1 MLTHFL
7 DSRQCKTTSTELTLS
22 AATLSSLKGK
32 TPFFQV
38 MRLLFGTRDFFSET
52 PYSYLPPLH
61 SFLSPHLTSRKLSLM
76 VPSPTWILML
86 ISLYTCRSSVYIF
99 TTRPLLWPP
108 QAQTSVFFFKESI
121 GITLSLKCVPAVL
134 CYRFQLTN
142 WRMNVQALTLLPLA
156 QPDPEVI

>member
-7 DSRQCKTTSTELTLS
+7 DSRQCKTTSAELTLN

-32 TPFFQV
+32 TPFFHV
-38 MRLLFGTRDFFSET
+38 MRLLFGTRDFFFRNSLQLSSFSSLFPFT
-52 PYSYLPPLH
+52 PSDIQEAFFDGPFPYLN
-61 SFLSPHLTSRKLSLM
+61 
-76 VPSPTWILML
+76 
-86 ISLYTCRSSVYIF
+86 LYTCRSSVYIF

-108 QAQTSVFFFKESI
+108 QAQTSVFFFKENI

-142 WRMNVQALTLLPLA
+142 WRMTVQALTLLPLA
-156 QPDPEVI
+156 QRHPEVI